1 MAHAYNF
8 ENFEFSPLLLPPNID
23 EDTDA
28 ATLRALSIYAQIE
41 PETFDPTTLDGLNE
55 IVDQFTGQRAFK
67 GTERDSPLILGVAN
81 YRLPGG
87 DADYAFIEGIAVHRS
102 ARNIGMGIFIIG
114 QLVEVARA
122 DGMAAIEG
130 NARRGVE
137 PYYEKLGFDY
147 VGEDADGVRMRLNIG

>member
-28 ATLRALSIYAQIE
+28 ATLRALSIYAQIK
-41 PETFDPTTLDGLNE
+41 PETFDPTTFDGLNE
-55 IVDQFTGQRAFK
+55 IVDQFAGQRAFK
-67 GTERDSPLILGVAN
+67 GTERNSPLILGVAN

-102 ARNIGMGIFIIG
+102 ARKIGMGTFMIT
-114 QLVEVARA
+114 QLAEVARA
-122 DGMAAIEG
+122 DDMAALAL
-130 NARRGVE
+130 NTRRQVE
-137 PYYEKLGFDY
+137 PFYEKLGFDY
-147 VGEDADGVRMRLNIG
+147 VDEDADGVFMRLNIR